1 MGVIVLVAAS
11 LGIGQALEVSG
22 AASWLATKLLSV
34 SSPFGPVAVLATVYL
49 LTMVLS
55 ELLSNS
61 ATAALMCTLAKSIAL
76 QQGLDARPLMIAI
89 AISAS
94 CAFATPIGYQTNLM
108 VMNPGGYRFRDY
120 LKVGLPLDL
129 ICFIVAMIVIPL
141 VWTLEMKR

>member
-1 MGVIVLVAAS
+1 
-11 LGIGQALEVSG
+11 
-22 AASWLATKLLSV
+22 
-34 SSPFGPVAVLATVYL
+34 VLATVYL

-89 AISAS
+89 AIAAS

-129 ICFIVAMIVIPL
+129 ICFIVSMIVIPQ
-141 VWTLEMKR
+141 VWSLQMAR